1 MRSFIELEMAM
12 EKGIAL
18 LDSENPNWAKRIHAY
33 SLDMESGYLC
43 VLGKIYG
50 SFTQGV
56 AILGISFFE
65 ANEYGFN
72 GRTSEEYEDYYDECR
87 LLTIMWREEI
97 QARQG
102 F

>member
-18 LDSENPNWAKRIHAY
+18 LDSENPNWAKRIHANT
-33 SLDMESGYLC
+33 LNMASGYLC

-50 SFTQGV
+50 SFTQG
-56 AILGISFFE
+56 AYILGISLFE

-72 GRTSEEYEDYYDECR
+72 GRTSEEYEDYYDECK

-97 QARQG
+97 QARQT